1 MSHNLTQFGNQILF
15 SFDKLINEKC
25 ISSLSCTILNLRYL
39 GRVDEADPTDWE
51 LHPFSSPPNPR
62 DGQ

>member
-15 SFDKLINEKC
+15 SLDKLINEKC
-25 ISSLSCTILNLRYL
+25 ISSLSCTISNLRYL
-39 GRVDEADPTDWE
+39 GRVDEADQAEWGM
-51 LHPFSSPPNPR
+51 LPFSSPPDPR